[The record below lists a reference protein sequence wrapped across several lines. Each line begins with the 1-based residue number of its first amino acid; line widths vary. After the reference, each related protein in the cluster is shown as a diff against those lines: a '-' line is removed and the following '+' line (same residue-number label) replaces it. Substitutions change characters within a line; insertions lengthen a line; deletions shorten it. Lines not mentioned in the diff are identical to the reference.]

1 MHRPPP
7 EDWLEDLLRASPW
20 MLRVLAAAREA
31 DLPQWWIGGGV
42 LRDLVWD
49 TAAGGF
55 DPDRVRDV
63 DLAFFDP
70 DDLSPERD
78 RQADALL
85 RRIDPGIP
93 WEATNQ
99 AAVHTWYPAQFG
111 IDVAPLHSAADGVRT
126 WPETATAVAVRW
138 EQDGSMRFI
147 AVAGGIADLL
157 GGVCRRNPR
166 RVTVA
171 EYRRRLARKQ
181 VHRRWPRVQVMPE

>member
-1 MHRPPP
+1 MHRSPP
-7 EDWLEDLLRASPW
+7 EDRLETLLRASPW

-55 DPDRVRDV
+55 DPERVRDV

-78 RQADALL
+78 RRADAAL
-85 RRIDPGIP
+85 RRIDPAVP

-99 AAVHTWYPAQFG
+99 AAVHLWYPAQFG
-111 IDVAPLHSAADGVRT
+111 IEVAPLRSAADGVRT

-138 EQDGSMRFI
+138 ETDGCMRFT
-147 AVAGGIADLL
+147 AVAGGVADLL
-157 GGVCRRNPR
+157 DGVCRRNPR

-171 EYRRRLARKQ
+171 EYRRRLARKEP
-181 VHRRWPRVQVMPE
+181 HRRWPGVRVVPE